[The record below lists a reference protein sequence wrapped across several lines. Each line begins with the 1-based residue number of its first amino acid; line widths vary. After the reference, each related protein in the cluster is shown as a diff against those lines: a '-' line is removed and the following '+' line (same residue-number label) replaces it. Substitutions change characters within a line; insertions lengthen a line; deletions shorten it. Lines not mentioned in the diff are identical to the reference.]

1 VSKNYLK
8 KSYLDL
14 NITVEDYFKDID
26 NENKLKGKLKFT
38 DYATITN
45 KNVLL
50 TRSTIEEIDEKTY
63 NKKIK
68 KAEENKENNTV
79 TFSNIKFKE

>member
-1 VSKNYLK
+1 MSKNYLK

-50 TRSTIEEIDEKTY
+50 TDRKS
-63 NKKIK
+63 
-68 KAEENKENNTV
+68 V
-79 TFSNIKFKE
+79 V